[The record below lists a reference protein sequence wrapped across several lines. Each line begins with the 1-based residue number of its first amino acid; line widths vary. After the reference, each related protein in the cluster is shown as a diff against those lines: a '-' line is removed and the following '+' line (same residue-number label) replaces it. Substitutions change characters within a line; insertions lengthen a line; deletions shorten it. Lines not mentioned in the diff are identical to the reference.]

1 VGNDGGPSKVAALVE
16 VNLQIRE
23 AASDSIAHE
32 QQWEFFCECGRP
44 GCEEHV
50 LLTVDAYSALH
61 DGGGFVLAPGHRV
74 SEVGRARRLADEA
87 EALRAQAG
95 HQLRRARKNLRAK

>member
-1 VGNDGGPSKVAALVE
+1 VGNTRASKAAVLVE

-23 AASDSIAHE
+23 AATDSIAQE
-32 QQWEFFCECGRP
+32 QHWEFFCECGRP
-44 GCEEHV
+44 GCDEHV
-50 LLTVDAYSALH
+50 LLTIDAYSALH
-61 DGGGFVLAPGHRV
+61 DGGGSVLAPGHRV
-74 SEVGRARRLADEA
+74 NEVERAHRLSGEA